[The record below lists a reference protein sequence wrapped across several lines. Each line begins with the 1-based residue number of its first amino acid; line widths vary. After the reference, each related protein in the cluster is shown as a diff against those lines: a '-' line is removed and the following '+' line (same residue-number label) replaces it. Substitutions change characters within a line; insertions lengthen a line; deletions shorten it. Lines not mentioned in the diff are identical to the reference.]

1 MKEETAV
8 SADGVMQSILKE
20 LLTNNIDI
28 TAREVARRHPS
39 INAASSITRI
49 PERRKLLEEYQAQ
62 QKTFR
67 EWAARSNKSSPARLQ
82 EQLAKRD
89 LKIQEL
95 EHKVMILTASHVAM
109 IKAVG
114 ELGGFPKWAAF
125 FEKYEAV
132 RKQLEA
138 MGAMPKDNVTPI
150 VRSDP
155 AQQ

>member
-1 MKEETAV
+1 MEEEKAFLI
-8 SADGVMQSILKE
+8 DEEMQRILEE
-20 LLTNNIDI
+20 LLANNIDI
-28 TAREVARRHPS
+28 TAREVARRHPT

-49 PERRKLLEEYQAQ
+49 PERRNLLEAYQAQ

-67 EWAARSNKSSPARLQ
+67 EWSARSDKSSPARLQ
-82 EQLAKRD
+82 KQLAKRD

-132 RKQLEA
+132 RKQLET
-138 MGAMPKDNVTPI
+138 MGAMPRDKVTPI
-150 VRSDP
+150 VRPDP
-155 AQQ
+155 TQQ

>member
-1 MKEETAV
+1 MKEEKAV
-8 SADGVMQSILKE
+8 SVVGEMQSILEE
-20 LLTNNIDI
+20 LLANNIDI

-49 PERRKLLEEYQAQ
+49 PVRRRLLEDYQTQ

-67 EWAARSNKSSPARLQ
+67 EWAARSDKSSPARLQ

-132 RKQLEA
+132 RKQLET

-150 VRSDP
+150 VRPDL

>member
-1 MKEETAV
+1 MKEETVV
-8 SADGVMQSILKE
+8 SAHEVMQSILEE
-20 LLTNNIDI
+20 LLANNIDI

-49 PERRKLLEEYQAQ
+49 PERRKLLEDYQAQ

-67 EWAARSNKSSPARLQ
+67 EWSARSNKSSPARLQ

-89 LKIQEL
+89 MKIKEL
-95 EHKVMILTASHVAM
+95 EQKVMILTASHVAM

-125 FEKYEAV
+125 FEKYKAV
-132 RKQLEA
+132 RKQLET

-150 VRSDP
+150 VRPDIK
-155 AQQ
+155 QQ